1 MKHILLLATVVLLT
15 AATGK
20 WKLED
25 KTIGKTFVHI
35 PAGTLNGTEVKEFYI
50 SKIEITNKQYRDFL
64 KSMYESH
71 RYEKWRDARV
81 DTAQWRT
88 YLTYNDPYANHYFQ
102 NPEYDIYPV
111 VNISH
116 RGAQLYCEWL
126 TENYNKTA
134 KQKVEFRLPT
144 EAEWMWAAKGGDK
157 DATYPW
163 EGDSL
168 TYQKK
173 GKYYGYDLANYKH
186 YNALALTVD
195 KTTGKV
201 DLTAPSLSFL
211 PNKYDVWNMAGNV
224 AEMTTD
230 PSYTKGGGWA
240 DEAPKI
246 KIEHREKY
254 DGKPSPN
261 VGFRPIVV
269 LKQ

>member
-1 MKHILLLATVVLLT
+1 MKYLLLLATTLLLT

-25 KTIGKTFVHI
+25 KSTSKLYIHV

-64 KSMYESH
+64 KSMYDSH
-71 RYEKWRDARV
+71 RYDRWRDARV
-81 DTAQWRT
+81 DTGQWRT

-102 NPEYDIYPV
+102 HPAYDDYPV
-111 VNISH
+111 VNISQ

-144 EAEWMWAAKGGDK
+144 EAEWMWAAKGGEPS
-157 DATYPW
+157 AIYPW
-163 EGDSL
+163 EGNSL
-168 TYQKK
+168 TYDKK
-173 GKYYGYDLANYKH
+173 GKYHGADLANYKH

-195 KTTGKV
+195 KETGKV
-201 DLTAPSLSFL
+201 DLTAPSFSYLG
-211 PNKYDVWNMAGNV
+211 NKYGAFNMAGNV

-230 PSYTKGGGWA
+230 PSFTKGGGWA
-240 DEAPKI
+240 TEADMLKI
-246 KIEHREKY
+246 GSRAEY
-254 DGKPSPN
+254 DGKPNPN
-261 VGFRPIVV
+261 VGFRPVVV
-269 LKQ
+269 LK